1 MARYIDADTIPWESF
16 PNDFGEYH
24 EDYVEK
30 RVVDKMPTVDAV
42 EVVRCGECAKRHVPV
57 QCALWWGSGDGKE
70 FFIERGDDFFC
81 MYGERKEE
89 GE

>member
-1 MARYIDADTIPWESF
+1 MRLIDADTIPWESF

-24 EDYVEK
+24 EDCVEK

-42 EVVRCGECAKRHVPV
+42 EVVRCKDCIRWMKDVAGCTDFVGRCAYANYMIGATGY
-57 QCALWWGSGDGKE
+57 CL
-70 FFIERGDDFFC
+70 
-81 MYGERKEE
+81 YGERKEK